1 MIRISSLDCFKSDG
15 KSTKLINLNVDLI
28 QSIQGGHMMSVEEIS
43 FQIILYG
50 GNARTLAMEAMKH
63 AKASEFELA
72 EQKIEEANEEMSK
85 AHRYQT
91 DLIQGEIRG
100 EEVELRLLLIHAQ
113 DHLMNAITVIDL
125 AQEVIELHKKINLSK
140 GDYYVKS

>member
-1 MIRISSLDCFKSDG
+1 
-15 KSTKLINLNVDLI
+15 
-28 QSIQGGHMMSVEEIS
+28 MSVEEIS